1 MHTHHPDVTLP
12 VGTGGLLK
20 IIDRVGCRR
29 DGAAVGGHREPRAA
43 VPVRRDTPDHDPGL
57 QRRHRR
63 SDTGR
68 RRRRRSRA
76 RRARAQPDQGG
87 PVNPEGH
94 LELRW
99 AVEAIRVGARARQDV
114 GDITS
119 LVDSIRQHGLLQ
131 PLTLSPDGIL
141 LCGARRLAALRH
153 LGIKQVQVWVRA
165 GLSTRLQRLFAEQ
178 DENTLHQPLRP
189 TEAAALYREV
199 KELLAEDA
207 ARRQEATRYGANPAG
222 SGAGSGPA
230 NLTGPANR
238 AFHGPANL
246 AGPADV
252 TARAQAARL
261 VTGSNSYTTLERVD
275 ELRRIADDPRQS
287 DAAREAARIALER
300 MDQDGKVW
308 GHYRH
313 AKAIQATSRADDPE
327 LQTLALQ
334 ARTRAGVPTSSQHP
348 QHPAP
353 SASASASASN
363 SDAVSDSGAGP
374 TGDDA
379 AQMRPV
385 TLRAFLLLCDELAA
399 WPDRFDPTAI
409 GPPVPITL
417 PAAVTASFPGPR
429 IRGISGSLT
438 AVTRDGVTITL
449 GAQQQ
454 SRAATIIQVATRT
467 PGVGV
472 GGARVALMAALSES
486 SLRILG
492 DSTACTQ
499 TSRYPND

>member
-1 MHTHHPDVTLP
+1 
-12 VGTGGLLK
+12 
-20 IIDRVGCRR
+20 
-29 DGAAVGGHREPRAA
+29 
-43 VPVRRDTPDHDPGL
+43 
-57 QRRHRR
+57 
-63 SDTGR
+63 
-68 RRRRRSRA
+68 
-76 RRARAQPDQGG
+76 
-87 PVNPEGH
+87 VNPEGH

-114 GDITS
+114 GDITG

-153 LGIKQVQVWVRA
+153 LGIKQVQVWIRA

-199 KELLAEDA
+199 KQLLAEDA

-222 SGAGSGPA
+222 SGAASGPV
-230 NLTGPANR
+230 NLAGPANR

-275 ELRRIADDPRQS
+275 ELRRIADDPHHS
-287 DAAREAARIALER
+287 DVTREAARIALER
-300 MDQDGKVW
+300 MDRDGKVW

-313 AKAIQATSRADDPE
+313 AKAIQATGQADDPE

-334 ARTRAGVPTSSQHP
+334 ARTRAGVPASIQHP

-353 SASASASASN
+353 SASAS
-363 SDAVSDSGAGP
+363 DAVSDSGAGP
-374 TGDDA
+374 AGDDA
-379 AQMRPV
+379 AQVRPA

-399 WPDRFDPTAI
+399 WPDRFDPAVI
-409 GPPVPITL
+409 GPALPHDRWTTLRDSIDAGVAFLHTARQARTAANAAADTPV
-417 PAAVTASFPGPR
+417 
-429 IRGISGSLT
+429 
-438 AVTRDGVTITL
+438 
-449 GAQQQ
+449 
-454 SRAATIIQVATRT
+454 SR
-467 PGVGV
+467 
-472 GGARVALMAALSES
+472 
-486 SLRILG
+486 
-492 DSTACTQ
+492 
-499 TSRYPND
+499 

>member
-1 MHTHHPDVTLP
+1 MT
-12 VGTGGLLK
+12 
-20 IIDRVGCRR
+20 
-29 DGAAVGGHREPRAA
+29 
-43 VPVRRDTPDHDPGL
+43 
-57 QRRHRR
+57 
-63 SDTGR
+63 
-68 RRRRRSRA
+68 
-76 RRARAQPDQGG
+76 
-87 PVNPEGH
+87 PEGH

-153 LGIKQVQVWVRA
+153 LGIKHVQVWIRA

-199 KELLAEDA
+199 KQLLAEDA

-222 SGAGSGPA
+222 SRAASGPA
-230 NLTGPANR
+230 NLAGPANR

-275 ELRRIADDPRQS
+275 ELRRIADDLHQS
-287 DAAREAARIALER
+287 DAAREAAGIALER
-300 MDQDGKVW
+300 MDRDGKVW

-313 AKAIQATSRADDPE
+313 AKAIQATGQADDPE

-334 ARTRAGVPTSSQHP
+334 ARARAGVPASSQHP

-353 SASASASASN
+353 WASASASN
-363 SDAVSDSGAGP
+363 SDTFSDSGAGP
-374 TGDDA
+374 AGDDA
-379 AQMRPV
+379 AQVRPA

-399 WPDRFDPTAI
+399 WPDRFDPTVI
-409 GPPVPITL
+409 GPALPHDRWTTLRDSIDAGVAFLHTARQARTAGHAADAAADTPV
-417 PAAVTASFPGPR
+417 
-429 IRGISGSLT
+429 
-438 AVTRDGVTITL
+438 
-449 GAQQQ
+449 
-454 SRAATIIQVATRT
+454 SR
-467 PGVGV
+467 
-472 GGARVALMAALSES
+472 
-486 SLRILG
+486 
-492 DSTACTQ
+492 
-499 TSRYPND
+499 